1 MLQDTEMGT
10 QRLMRSEG
18 DAAIGG
24 ATCWILVFSRQRR
37 PVGGLAMSVLTQF
50 SNAASEVD
58 GIGFRLE
65 LTGTRHACVCKKSG
79 S

>member
-10 QRLMRSEG
+10 QRLMRPEG

-50 SNAASEVD
+50 SNAA
-58 GIGFRLE
+58 
-65 LTGTRHACVCKKSG
+65 
-79 S
+79 